1 MLNDKLYLA
10 LLGAIVFT
18 LLTCNV
24 SAATV
29 KKIHVVTEYFQ
40 SYQFENKK
48 GELSGFAVEVVERLF
63 DMTEYEAVID
73 VLPWSRAYKIASEQE
88 NTMIFSIAFT
98 ASRRENFKWVGIL
111 SQDPLS
117 VWGLKKKFPG
127 NGLTLENLKQH
138 PFVAIRGTNP
148 DDVITE
154 LGFSHVVRVASQE
167 QMLGMLFK
175 NRADFFVSGNQVMMF
190 RAKALGYKFSDFS
203 SVYQFEN
210 LSSKLGIA
218 FNINSE
224 PKIITSFREAFL
236 ELEASGELSL
246 IKQKWNVKY

>member
-1 MLNDKLYLA
+1 MLKDKLYLA
-10 LLGAIVFT
+10 LLGVIAFE

-24 SAATV
+24 SAAAV

-40 SYQFENKK
+40 SYQFEDKQ
-48 GELSGFAVEVVERLF
+48 GQLGGFAVEVVERLF
-63 DMTEYEAVID
+63 NMTEYEADID
-73 VLPWSRAYKIASEQE
+73 VLPWSRAYKIASEE
-88 NTMIFSIAFT
+88 KNTMIFSIAFT

-117 VWGLKKKFPG
+117 VWGLEKKFPDKV
-127 NGLTLENLKQH
+127 LTLENLNQH

-148 DDVITE
+148 DNVITN
-154 LGFSHVVRVASQE
+154 LGFSNVVRVASQE

-175 NRADFFVSGNQVMMF
+175 NRADFFVSGHQIMMF

-218 FNINSE
+218 FNIDSD

-236 ELEASGELSL
+236 ELETSGELSL
-246 IKQKWNVKY
+246 IKQKWNIKY